1 MHATTR
7 KVIWDMINTL
17 LLLSNI
23 LLLLYFSTHKHTSMT
38 SRAILSN
45 FFFVKKSEL
54 KTTQNTFRDCRV
66 YVFPTTFLEIAQSLY
81 TWEVTLEIGLT

>member
-1 MHATTR
+1 MGYDQYTTVAV
-7 KVIWDMINTL
+7 KHTFVA
-17 LLLSNI
+17 LLS
-23 LLLLYFSTHKHTSMT
+23 THQHTSMT

-81 TWEVTLEIGLT
+81 TWEVMREIGLT

>member
-1 MHATTR
+1 
-7 KVIWDMINTL
+7 
-17 LLLSNI
+17 
-23 LLLLYFSTHKHTSMT
+23 MT

-45 FFFVKKSEL
+45 FFFVKKTEL

-81 TWEVTLEIGLT
+81 TWEVTREIGLT